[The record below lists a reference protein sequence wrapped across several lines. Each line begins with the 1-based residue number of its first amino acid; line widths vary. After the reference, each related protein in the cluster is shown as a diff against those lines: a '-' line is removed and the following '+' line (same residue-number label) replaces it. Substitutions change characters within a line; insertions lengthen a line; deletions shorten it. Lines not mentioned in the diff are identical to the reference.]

1 VQPTLND
8 EMSRVSADLALM
20 VFQEGFL
27 SSRDGANVGWARV
40 GLTSLLGEAARR
52 YIEERGG
59 EVRTGVPVTGIE
71 LEDGRVSRVLM
82 DGEALTADAFVLAVP
97 PPAVL
102 PLLPAPVASDP
113 FFARIASI
121 QVSPIVNVHM
131 WYDRPVW
138 QGKFAAFLNTPLQW
152 AFNKTR
158 LWGLEGP
165 GQYIDISLSG
175 AHEFIQM
182 SNAEIVEMFRKEMES
197 LFPCARGASLR
208 RALVVKQR
216 DATFSPRPGV
226 RRLRPAQGTPVG
238 NLYLAGDWTDTGWPA
253 TMESAVRSGLMA
265 AGSILA
271 ATTEPAGRE
280 VLASV

>member
-1 VQPTLND
+1 
-8 EMSRVSADLALM
+8 M
-20 VFQEGFL
+20 
-27 SSRDGANVGWARV
+27 
-40 GLTSLLGEAARR
+40 
-52 YIEERGG
+52 
-59 EVRTGVPVTGIE
+59 
-71 LEDGRVSRVLM
+71 
-82 DGEALTADAFVLAVP
+82 
-97 PPAVL
+97 
-102 PLLPAPVASDP
+102 
-113 FFARIASI
+113 
-121 QVSPIVNVHM
+121 
-131 WYDRPVW
+131 
-138 QGKFAAFLNTPLQW
+138 QW

-208 RALVVKQR
+208 HALVVKQR

-265 AGSILA
+265 AGSMLA